1 MMKLD
6 ALTFLDPRPASHL
19 PAVCFPLV
27 VIHLCL
33 AFDLCKSRKGIYVET
48 EASLIKGKEK
58 KKQLKSYIALGF
70 AFLLWIFFK
79 GFSLCS
85 FKPAAPLP
93 SHSTTQLLIKEK
105 KRKRKLGVGINSA
118 GNYFYAV
125 KWSNR

>member
-1 MMKLD
+1 MKLD

-58 KKQLKSYIALGF
+58 KKTTEKLHSPGVC
-70 AFLLWIFFK
+70 FLAVDFF
-79 GFSLCS
+79 
-85 FKPAAPLP
+85 
-93 SHSTTQLLIKEK
+93 
-105 KRKRKLGVGINSA
+105 
-118 GNYFYAV
+118 
-125 KWSNR
+125 